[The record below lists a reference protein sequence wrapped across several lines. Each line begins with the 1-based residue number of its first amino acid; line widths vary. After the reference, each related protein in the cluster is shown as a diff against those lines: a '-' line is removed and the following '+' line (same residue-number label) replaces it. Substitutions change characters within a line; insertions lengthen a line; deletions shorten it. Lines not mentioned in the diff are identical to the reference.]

1 VVQPVFVLGV
11 RRSGTTLLR
20 VMLDRHP
27 GLAIPDE
34 SYFIPTFAA
43 RHRGR
48 LDAAGFCD
56 DVARISTLRDWGV
69 RPADVR
75 ERLAAGATVAD
86 GIAAVFQAYA
96 DARGKRRWG
105 DKTPMYMS
113 RLGLLERLFPAA
125 RYVHV
130 VRDGRDA
137 ARSFLEMPAGLVTES
152 WAHPRDVAGFACQ
165 WRTEVRA
172 AAHLGRRVGPRRY
185 HEVRYEALA
194 AEPEGTLGTVA
205 AFAGLEFDPAMLAYP
220 GTLDLAAKPHQ
231 ARLAQPPTAG
241 VRDWRSEMPAAD
253 VAAFEAVAGDTL
265 AACGYEVA
273 DPAPPAAAARARL
286 AWYAART
293 AAWNAAGTAV
303 ARSPLWARRH
313 PRLQ

>member
-1 VVQPVFVLGV
+1 MVKPLFVLGV

-27 GLAIPDE
+27 DMAIPDE
-34 SYFIPTFAA
+34 SYFLPTLAA

-48 LDAAGFCD
+48 IDASRFCD
-56 DVARISTLRDWGV
+56 DAARISTLRDWGV
-69 RPADVR
+69 TPAAVG
-75 ERLAAGATVAD
+75 ERLGPAATAAD
-86 GIAAVFQAYA
+86 GIAAIFEAYA
-96 DARGKRRWG
+96 AARAKPRWG

-113 RLGLLERLFPAA
+113 RLGLVDRLFPRALL
-125 RYVHV
+125 VHV

-172 AAHLGRRVGPRRY
+172 ARALGRRAGPGRY
-185 HEVRYEALA
+185 LELRYEELVAGP
-194 AEPEGTLGTVA
+194 EPTLRAVS

-220 GTLDLAAKPHQ
+220 GTLDLTAKPHQ

-241 VRDWRSEMPAAD
+241 VRDWRAEMSAAD
-253 VAAFEAVAGDTL
+253 VAAFEAIAGDTL
-265 AACGYEVA
+265 AECGYEAA
-273 DPAPPAAAARARL
+273 DAGPPRAPARARL
-286 AWYAART
+286 AWYEARV
-293 AAWNAAGTAV
+293 ASWNAAGTAV

>member
-1 VVQPVFVLGV
+1 
-11 RRSGTTLLR
+11 
-20 VMLDRHP
+20 MLDRHP
-27 GLAIPDE
+27 ALAVPDE
-34 SYFIPTFAA
+34 SYFIPTLAA

-48 LDAAGFCD
+48 IAPSRFCADAG
-56 DVARISTLRDWGV
+56 RISTLRDWGV
-69 RPADVR
+69 RPAEVAA
-75 ERLAAGATVAD
+75 RLRPGATAAD
-86 GIAAVFQAYA
+86 GIAAIYEAYA
-96 DARGKRRWG
+96 AAGGKERWG

-113 RLGLLERLFPAA
+113 RLGLLDRLFPTAL
-125 RYVHV
+125 YVHV

-172 AAHLGRRVGPRRY
+172 ARDLGQRAGPGRY
-185 HEVRYEALA
+185 LELRYEELA
-194 AEPEGTLGTVA
+194 DDPERTLRAVS
-205 AFAGLEFDPAMLAYP
+205 AFAGLDYDPAMLAYP

-241 VRDWRSEMPAAD
+241 VRDWRAEMAAAD

-265 AACGYEVA
+265 AACAYEAA
-273 DPAPPAAAARARL
+273 DAGPPRAAARARL
-286 AWYAART
+286 ATYRARV
-293 AAWNAAGTAV
+293 AAWHAAGTAV

>member
-1 VVQPVFVLGV
+1 
-11 RRSGTTLLR
+11 
-20 VMLDRHP
+20 MLDRHP
-27 GLAIPDE
+27 DLAVPDE
-34 SYFIPTFAA
+34 SYFIPTLAA
-43 RHRGR
+43 RHHGR
-48 LDAAGFCD
+48 IDPSRFCD

-75 ERLAAGATVAD
+75 ERIRPGARAAD
-86 GIAAVFQAYA
+86 GIAAIFAAYA
-96 DARGKRRWG
+96 AARGKPRWG

-113 RLGLLERLFPAA
+113 RLGLLDRLFPAA
-125 RYVHV
+125 LLVHV

-172 AAHLGRRVGPRRY
+172 ARDLGRRAGSARY
-185 HEVRYEALA
+185 LELRYEELVDD
-194 AEPEGTLGTVA
+194 PEGMLRAVS

-241 VRDWRSEMPAAD
+241 VRDWRTEMETAD
-253 VAAFEAVAGDTL
+253 VAAFEAIAGDTL
-265 AACGYEVA
+265 AACGYEA
-273 DPAPPAAAARARL
+273 AGTGPPGPAARARI
-286 AWYAART
+286 AWYEARVS
-293 AAWNAAGTAV
+293 AWKAAGTAV

-313 PRLQ
+313 PPLQ